1 MVYFDDFELIFAQNG
16 QIWVKMAN
24 FQTKI
29 FKKWPKMA
37 KNAKIIYKTV
47 KFDEINEK
55 GYV

>member
-1 MVYFDDFELIFAQNG
+1 MVRFGNFELIFAQNG
-16 QIWVKMAN
+16 QFWAKMAN

-29 FKKWPKMA
+29 FKKMA